1 MAASRLQILAGTVQS
16 TTLTSKKLSSGI
28 AKCIISYTGHLRCYC
43 GAHVSYVVLAT
54 PPSFRSSCLES
65 APV

>member
-1 MAASRLQILAGTVQS
+1 MKRPLIIVFIP
-16 TTLTSKKLSSGI
+16 I